1 MIIGNT
7 LLLVGAVGCVFAP
20 SVLWL
25 LIFRFIQGIGVS
37 TSVVVFAIVSD
48 SYKDDEAVKFI
59 GVMNSVLTIVMA
71 AAPVLG
77 SFINEIVG

>member
-7 LLLVGAVGCVFAP
+7 LLLADAVGCVLYHQFP
-20 SVLWL
+20 WL

-48 SYKDDEAVKFI
+48 SYKGDKAVKFI
-59 GVMNSVLTIVMA
+59 GVMNSVLTVVITA
-71 AAPVLG
+71 ATVLS
-77 SFINEIVG
+77 SFINEIVE